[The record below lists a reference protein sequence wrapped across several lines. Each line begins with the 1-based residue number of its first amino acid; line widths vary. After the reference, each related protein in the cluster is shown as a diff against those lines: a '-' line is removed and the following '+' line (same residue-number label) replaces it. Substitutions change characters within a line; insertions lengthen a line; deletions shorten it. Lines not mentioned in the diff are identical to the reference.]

1 MVLFLAAGPVVVRP
15 AMDAVE
21 DQRETLKKI
30 HNEIEDKRRE
40 KERAD
45 RRAGEIRQEVNRLSD
60 ELEGARQALQV
71 TDRRLTEAEKTR
83 AQAESRL
90 LASRQSLD
98 QWEERLNAALRDYYS
113 RWSVSAEGSF
123 TLLGYEEAL
132 LSERVTGLSFALEN
146 HRSVELLR
154 DDLAEAEEDLRR
166 LKENKEREER
176 RMESARERMRD
187 LQQTTEGRQALLGR
201 QIHELNA
208 SARRF
213 EKLIEGLIEKEREAR
228 VRAAKRPAARG
239 PSSVS
244 LAVAQK
250 WRGNIPWPI
259 AGAVVEKFGRTRNSE
274 LDALTISNGIK
285 IRPTAGVSVQAVAGG
300 EVLFAGPFMN
310 YGLMALVSHPDHLH
324 TIYAHLGGLKVT
336 RGQQL
341 VGGESVGEPG
351 RDDQNRP
358 LVYFELR
365 VDGEPVDPEAWLH

>member
-1 MVLFLAAGPVVVRP
+1 MVLFLLTGAALVRP
-15 AMDAVE
+15 ETDAVE
-21 DQRETLKKI
+21 GQRESLKKI
-30 HNEIEDKRRE
+30 QTELDDKRRE

-45 RRAGEIRQEVNRLSD
+45 RRAREIRQEVNRISD
-60 ELEGARQALQV
+60 ELEGARQALQI

-98 QWEERLNAALRDYYS
+98 QWEDRLNAALRDFYS
-113 RWSVSAEGSF
+113 RWSVAAEGSF
-123 TLLGYEEAL
+123 ALLGYEEAF

-154 DDLAEAEEDLRR
+154 DDLAEAENDLRR

-187 LQQTTEGRQALLGR
+187 LQQTTEGRQALLAR
-201 QIHELNA
+201 QITQLNA

-213 EKLIEGLIEKEREAR
+213 EKLIEGLIEKERLAR
-228 VRAAKRPAARG
+228 VRAAKKPVVQG

-244 LAVAQK
+244 LAAAQK
-250 WRGNIPWPI
+250 WRGKIPWPI
-259 AGAVVEKFGRTRNSE
+259 AGAVVEKFGRTKNSE

-285 IRPTAGVSVQAVAGG
+285 IRPAAGVSVQAVAGG

-324 TIYAHLGGLKVT
+324 TIYAQLGSLKVV

-341 VGGESVGEPG
+341 LGGEPVGEPG
-351 RDDQNRP
+351 RDDQGRP

-365 VDGEPVDPEAWLH
+365 VDGEPVDPDVWLH